1 MEINRCLRRGL
12 HAGAGAARWQ
22 WIEVKL
28 MTARIMHDGGEAIV
42 AVARKLRKLFD
53 GRHGIVRVGSF
64 FGRVGSQS
72 ILREA
77 ANATW
82 RVCSGGVHGLL
93 EPSISTKTAW
103 GVFFSC

>member
-1 MEINRCLRRGL
+1 MEINRCR
-12 HAGAGAARWQ
+12 AAAYMLELALPGGSRL
-22 WIEVKL
+22 EVKL

-53 GRHGIVRVGSF
+53 RRHGIVRVGSF

-77 ANATW
+77 AK
-82 RVCSGGVHGLL
+82 C
-93 EPSISTKTAW
+93 
-103 GVFFSC
+103 